1 MVNHNLLRS
10 FTGKFNLVKLI
21 SLTVVVE
28 TILFDIPVVHSEN
41 INDNENQYICQINYK
56 TNTPEGNNQ
65 SSEIVKTIVKTSD
78 KEMIELVTWEG
89 ENALK
94 NCQFTTQKFQEF
106 SDSDLLKPN
115 SLYIH
120 SFDEYKAICIK
131 RNDIDNNQCQPED
144 ILVFISSEQNPE
156 TSDVLKN
163 ILGYPQRINETSTSA
178 QNPAQN
184 AENSRNLRGN
194 SNQKN
199 ILDSPCPPVLC
210 D

>member
-10 FTGKFNLVKLI
+10 FTGKFNLIKLI
-21 SLTVVVE
+21 SLIILTD
-28 TILFDIPVVHSEN
+28 TILFNIPAVHSEN
-41 INDNENQYICQINYK
+41 TNDNENQYICQITYE
-56 TNTPEGNNQ
+56 TNILEGKNQ
-65 SSEIVKTIVKTSD
+65 SVEIVKTIVKTFT
-78 KEMIELVTWEG
+78 KEMVELVTWEG

-106 SDSDLLKPN
+106 SDSDLLQPN
-115 SLYIH
+115 SLYVY
-120 SFDEYKAICIK
+120 SFEEYKAICVK
-131 RNDIDNNQCQPED
+131 RGNSENNQCKPED
-144 ILVFISSEQNPE
+144 ILVFISSEQNLE